1 MLLDLYWQ
9 DVFHQPA
16 RFEETPHGAGIVTSE
31 CILEAVNLVA
41 GEDLVYAF
49 ELRRGDRL
57 TVAVSA
63 SERVDLMLC
72 TFANYER
79 WLDSPEQEAEIE
91 AIEALEGAMALEC
104 AFQSPKDEEV
114 VLVINS
120 PFSGPQVLV
129 EAHHAS

>member
-49 ELRRGDRL
+49 EVRRGDRL
-57 TVAVSA
+57 AVAVSA

-79 WLDSPEQEAEIE
+79 WLDSTEQVGEIE
-91 AIEALEGAMALEC
+91 AIEAIESATALEYV
-104 AFQSPKDEEV
+104 FQSPSDDQI
-114 VLVINS
+114 VLVISS
-120 PFSGPQVLV
+120 PISGTQVLV
-129 EAHHAS
+129 EAHHA

>member
-63 SERVDLMLC
+63 SERVDFMVC

-79 WLDSPEQEAEIE
+79 WLDSTEQVGEIE
-91 AIEALEGAMALEC
+91 AIEAMESATALEYV
-104 AFQSPKDEEV
+104 FQSPSDDEI
-114 VLVINS
+114 VLVISS
-120 PFSGPQVLV
+120 PISGTQVLV
-129 EAHHAS
+129 EAHHA

>member
-41 GEDLVYAF
+41 GQDLVYAF

-57 TVAVSA
+57 SVAVSA
-63 SERVDLMLC
+63 SECVDLMLC

-79 WLDSPEQEAEIE
+79 WLESADQVGEIE

-104 AFQSPKDEEV
+104 AFQSPSDDEI
-114 VLVINS
+114 VLVIS
-120 PFSGPQVLV
+120 SSFSGAQVLV
-129 EAHHAS
+129 EAHQAC

>member
-31 CILEAVNLVA
+31 CIMEAVNLIA
-41 GEDLVYAF
+41 GHDLVYAF

-57 TVAVSA
+57 SVAVSA
-63 SERVDLMLC
+63 SQRVDLVLC

-79 WLDSPEQEAEIE
+79 WLDSTEQAGEIE
-91 AIEALEGAMALEC
+91 AIEALDGATSLEC
-104 AFQSPKDEEV
+104 AFQSPSDEEI
-114 VLVINS
+114 VLVISS
-120 PFSGPQVLV
+120 PVGGTQVLV
-129 EAHHAS
+129 EARQA